1 MAGINLRDYLQGLE
15 ELIEG
20 GHAEDALAHC
30 RHILKT
36 YSKHVDTYRLMGKA
50 YLELKRHSEASD
62 IFQRVL
68 SSAPDDF
75 VAHIGM
81 SIIREDEGNQDAAIW
96 HMERAFEAQPSNRA
110 VQDELRRLYGKR
122 EGYEP
127 PKVRLTRGALARMY
141 AHGDLYNQAIG
152 ELRGALAEDSQRPD
166 LQVLLAEMYFNT
178 NRQAEAI
185 EVCSKLIEKLPY
197 CLLANRIMV
206 DILRAGRRE
215 VEAKPY
221 LERVEELDPYAAQV
235 SLSTPLDEVAAD
247 SVILDQ
253 LVLESQSAT
262 PVAPPKA
269 WTASLQLPE
278 EEKYEKENLPDWL
291 SLDNLEEKLPPA
303 EEQVEQKPKRD
314 TSVLKSLYG
323 LDPSPADAAPPAQV
337 EPEAEAIE
345 ETEQPATPAFTSISK
360 STALKADNIPD
371 WLRELRPATG
381 SISLDEPKQP
391 AAEEEPAIEE
401 PRAQEAEAVQ
411 AAKVEKPARPTFE
424 ESFTAAP
431 VENVETPAISA
442 EDEENLSWLEGLAA
456 KQGAAEEEL
465 LTAPEKREEA
475 APEWLEKEKPKSDA
489 LSWLDELASESDAAV
504 AAADTTVEPTPSAEE
519 LDSPFAEQLAEDAD
533 TKPEPVKSDTTPVWL
548 KELSAEV
555 EQSAQ
560 TGEEPIA
567 PRPLDEAPD
576 WLSELRPDLAA
587 EDEPAEEVEEEKWD
601 AEDDLG
607 KLDWLEKLGPAG
619 GEQTPIAKPVES
631 AWVPEAELATNA
643 TQAENIHAAPVA
655 PAAPPMSPRKT
666 ASLLTAQL
674 APGKLEMARQAL
686 NYGKLNDAADHY
698 GYLLRRRV
706 MLDEIIADLSA
717 ALRRHP
723 QEVTLW
729 QTLGDAYMRNNQ
741 LREALDCYT
750 KAEDL
755 L

>member
-1 MAGINLRDYLQGLE
+1 MVAINLRDYLKGLE
-15 ELIEG
+15 ELIDG

-68 SSAPDDF
+68 SSVPDDF
-75 VAHIGM
+75 VSHIGM
-81 SIIREDEGNQDAAIW
+81 SIIREDEGNQDASIW
-96 HMERAFEAQPSNRA
+96 HMERAFESQPSNRA

-152 ELRGALAEDSQRPD
+152 ELRGALSEDSQRPD

-178 NRQAEAI
+178 NRQADTI

-197 CLLANRIMV
+197 CLYANRVMV
-206 DILRAGRRE
+206 DTLRAGQRD
-215 VEAKPY
+215 VEAQPY

-235 SLSTPLDEVAAD
+235 SISTPLDEVAAD

-253 LVLESQSAT
+253 LVLENQTSSSVT
-262 PVAPPKA
+262 PPKA

-278 EEKYEKENLPDWL
+278 EEQYEKENLPDWL
-291 SLDNLEEKLPPA
+291 SLDNLEEKLPPV
-303 EEQVEQKPKRD
+303 EEKVEEKPKRD
-314 TSVLKSLYG
+314 TSVLKRLYS
-323 LDPSPADAAPPAQV
+323 LDPSPADVPPARQSELEPPAA
-337 EPEAEAIE
+337 EPEPE
-345 ETEQPATPAFTSISK
+345 EPATPAFTSVSK

-381 SISLDEPKQP
+381 SISLDEPKAAP
-391 AAEEEPAIEE
+391 AEESAMNEPIAREPEIIKAADDVEE
-401 PRAQEAEAVQ
+401 LSARAFSEPEP
-411 AAKVEKPARPTFE
+411 PAP
-424 ESFTAAP
+424 AD
-431 VENVETPAISA
+431 NVETPPPSE

-465 LTAPEKREEA
+465 LTTPEKREEA
-475 APEWLEKEKPKSDA
+475 APDWLEKEKPKSDA

-504 AAADTTVEPTPSAEE
+504 AAADTTAEPAPSASEMDSPLAEE
-519 LDSPFAEQLAEDAD
+519 LPEEAD

-555 EQSAQ
+555 QQGAQ
-560 TGEEPIA
+560 TAEPIA
-567 PRPLDEAPD
+567 PRPLEEAPD
-576 WLSELRPDLAA
+576 WLSELRPDAAA
-587 EDEPAEEVEEEKWD
+587 EDEAADETEEEQWQS
-601 AEDDLG
+601 EDDLS
-607 KLDWLEKLGPAG
+607 KLDWLEKLSPASD
-619 GEQTPIAKPVES
+619 EQTLTAKPVENV
-631 AWVPEAELATNA
+631 WVPEAELAGGA
-643 TQAENIHAAPVA
+643 PAQSAAAAPVEPPA
-655 PAAPPMSPRKT
+655 PAMSPRKS
-666 ASLLTAQL
+666 ARLMTAQL
-674 APGKLEMARQAL
+674 APGKLEEARQAL
-686 NYGKLNDAADHY
+686 NYGKLGDAADHY

-706 MLDEIIADLSA
+706 MLDEIIADLTA
-717 ALRRHP
+717 ALHRYP